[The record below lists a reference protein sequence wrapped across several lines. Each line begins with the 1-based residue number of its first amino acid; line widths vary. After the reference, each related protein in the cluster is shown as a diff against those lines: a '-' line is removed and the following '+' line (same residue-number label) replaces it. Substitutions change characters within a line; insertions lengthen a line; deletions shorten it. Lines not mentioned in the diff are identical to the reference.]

1 MPRYDAV
8 AVFVRF
14 ALACMILTLA
24 ESTHGQP
31 LLLKTET
38 FDTDPGWDGRNNR
51 ATDPAPRQ
59 IVQNFGFSSS
69 SSNAGGPAGEICGF
83 ITPTGEPAFYAKV
96 ITPTSFTNVLSAS
109 GILNVPQGGGHTLI
123 GFFNADTVNEWRTPN
138 TIALRIYGRGTYFLA
153 YLEYGTGLWR
163 AGGTSFGGEAPI
175 PTGGADYPFSFTYDP
190 NGAGGLGTVT
200 STFGSYSSVMTLDSG
215 HKADGAMFNRF
226 GILNVMK
233 SADDPGQIWLDNVT
247 INGEAHSFNSDPGW
261 DELNNRNTYISAN
274 VLQ

>member
-1 MPRYDAV
+1 
-8 AVFVRF
+8 
-14 ALACMILTLA
+14 MISTLA

-69 SSNAGGPAGEICGF
+69 SANAGGPAGEIGGL
-83 ITPTGEPAFYAKV
+83 ITPAGEPAFYGKI
-96 ITPTSFTNVLSAS
+96 ITPTSFNDPLSAS

-153 YLEYGTGLWR
+153 YLE
-163 AGGTSFGGEAPI
+163 
-175 PTGGADYPFSFTYDP
+175 
-190 NGAGGLGTVT
+190 
-200 STFGSYSSVMTLDSG
+200 
-215 HKADGAMFNRF
+215 
-226 GILNVMK
+226 
-233 SADDPGQIWLDNVT
+233 
-247 INGEAHSFNSDPGW
+247 
-261 DELNNRNTYISAN
+261 
-274 VLQ
+274 